1 MRIEDKVRKE
11 DKIRRVYPRSDRLFQ
26 TQSGWFFNIRQGA
39 AFGPYDSKQNA
50 VKGLDGFKAFLK

>member
-1 MRIEDKVRKE
+1 MRKE
-11 DKIRRVYPRSDRLFQ
+11 DKIRKQYERSDRLFQ